1 MKLFKFEEYKLK
13 ISEEALAI
21 KAFRDI
27 WERDKTTNKGKA
39 IQELSYIYFFCDPR
53 SDYMFLV
60 DEDTRSAKIKEQE
73 GLSSKW
79 KPDKLIKDAMDVYK
93 YLTTSTGTMLL
104 QDTRE
109 LIDKMRKQLKEID
122 LSKTDDKGKPIYTL
136 SSVTATIKLIPG
148 LLKDLSEAE
157 KAVNAEVEEAAEARG
172 DAVKHLFEDG
182 FNFQQQTDT
191 DFGE

>member
-27 WERDKTTNKGKA
+27 WERDKSKTKGKA

-73 GLSSKW
+73 GLEDDW
-79 KPDKLIKDAMDVYK
+79 KPDAKIKNAMEVYK
-93 YLTTSTGTMLL
+93 YLTQSTGTLLL

-109 LIDKMRKQLKEID
+109 LIDKMRAQLKEMD
-122 LSKTDDKGKPIYTL
+122 LSAVDKNGKPVYTL
-136 SSVTATIKLIPG
+136 NMVTSTIKLIPG
-148 LLKDLSEAE
+148 LLRDLSEAE

-182 FNFQQQTDT
+182 FNFQQQTDA
-191 DFGE
+191 DFEQ